1 MKKSVLKKNEKK
13 IKLGGN
19 EVHHRLWSTVQ
30 SLSGVPGF
38 GKNSR
43 HHFMRP
49 APDFRPSSLA
59 LSVADST
66 ALIVAALTPPCS
78 RV

>member
-1 MKKSVLKKNEKK
+1 MKFITVYGPQYTKLLCSESMDLVSSGKK
-13 IKLGGN
+13 G
-19 EVHHRLWSTVQ
+19 SC
-30 SLSGVPGF
+30 
-38 GKNSR
+38 
-43 HHFMRP
+43 HFMRP